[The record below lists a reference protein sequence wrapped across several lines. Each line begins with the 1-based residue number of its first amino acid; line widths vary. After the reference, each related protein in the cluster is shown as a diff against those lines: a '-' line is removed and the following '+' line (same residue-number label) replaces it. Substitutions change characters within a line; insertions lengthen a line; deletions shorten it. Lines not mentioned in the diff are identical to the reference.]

1 MRRLGLHVG
10 LYTLLLAAILALIP
24 LDSSFSSD
32 AGAYGGQVF
41 ALRQGRW
48 ALSRPLPV
56 VDEDHEGWLN
66 TAISPEGPTPY
77 TANPAYSLLLT
88 GAVAVVHGPV
98 EPGRSAGSIA
108 PGLHLVPALG
118 AVASAVVAWF
128 LASLWSRRA
137 APLAFWLLALGPV
150 LVNATTLWA
159 HTISTALGGAAL
171 LFAIKMAETSRRARP
186 SGRTRAFRHPALFHG
201 FAMAVALSASAV
213 VRTEALFWIVAVA
226 GTTILLHRSRRSA
239 LVSAAAGATAGFV
252 WLANRGWGQSLR
264 ADRLPIETSVQ
275 ALNEPTTWLASRAP
289 AGWQLLFTSLSG
301 GPGPLLTLTA
311 LAIAVLGAVRLRQAG
326 TGQIPP
332 RNGIILL
339 LAAAVLY
346 GARLVLA
353 PEAPIS
359 GTLGAWPLVVLLPL
373 AAGQPAPEPPAE
385 EVRPSLSVLA
395 WPIAVLVAAV
405 LATQYANSGGLQWG
419 GRYLSLAFVPLA
431 AAAAVRGEEVFRR
444 YRVALGALLVIPGL
458 LGAMASYQLHDG
470 HRRAT
475 DEAVEKPSEV
485 VITEL
490 VALPRV
496 AWPELPTAFY
506 RATEDDV
513 EALLRELALAGV
525 ATVNVHGLAG
535 VDVDGMGGYDQTG
548 RTDVLRHL
556 VLGPAQGEGG
566 PDGATPSPGARVADP

>member
-10 LYTLLLAAILALIP
+10 LYTLLLAAILTLIP

-41 ALRQGRW
+41 ALRQGQW
-48 ALSRPLPV
+48 ALPRPLAV
-56 VDEDHEGWLN
+56 VAEDHEGWLN
-66 TAISPEGPTPY
+66 TAISPDGPTPY

-98 EPGRSAGSIA
+98 EPGRRAGSIA
-108 PGLHLVPALG
+108 SGLHLIPALG
-118 AVASAVVAWF
+118 AVASAVVAWC

-171 LFAIKMAETSRRARP
+171 LFAIKGAEAAKRAPP
-186 SGRTRAFRHPALFHG
+186 SGRRRPLGGKPLFFGFGMALTLSG
-201 FAMAVALSASAV
+201 SAL
-213 VRTEALFWIVAVA
+213 VRTEALFWIVAVT
-226 GTTILLHRSRRSA
+226 GTTIMLYRSKRTA
-239 LVSAAAGATAGFV
+239 LVPAGAGAAAGFV
-252 WLANRGWGQSLR
+252 WLANRAWGQSLR

-275 ALNEPTTWLASRAP
+275 ALNEPTTWLGSRAP
-289 AGWQLLFTSLSG
+289 AGWQLLFTSLTDG
-301 GPGPLLTLTA
+301 LGPLLTLTA
-311 LAIAVLGAVRLRQAG
+311 LAVAVLGAVRLRRSS
-326 TGQIPP
+326 TGQTPST
-332 RNGIILL
+332 NGTILL
-339 LAAAVLY
+339 LASALLY

-359 GTLGAWPLVVLLPL
+359 GTIGAWPLVALLPL
-373 AAGQPAPEPPAE
+373 AAGGRPVTDSATE
-385 EVRPSLSVLA
+385 EARPSLSVLA
-395 WPIAVLVAAV
+395 WPVAILVAAV

-419 GRYLSLAFVPLA
+419 GRYLSLAFVPMA
-431 AAAAVRGEEVFRR
+431 AAAAALGEEVFRR
-444 YRVALGALLVIPGL
+444 HRLTLGALLVIPGL
-458 LGAMASYQLHDG
+458 LGAMVSYQLHDS

-475 DEAVEKPSEV
+475 DGAVDRPSDV

-506 RATEDDV
+506 RATEDDI
-513 EALLRELALAGV
+513 EPLLVQMARAGV
-525 ATVNVHGLAG
+525 ATVNVHGLSG
-535 VDVDGMGGYDQTG
+535 VEVDGMGGYQQTG
-548 RTDVLRHL
+548 RTDVLRLL
-556 VLGPAQGEGG
+556 VLGPAAAEN
-566 PDGATPSPGARVADP
+566 DGARPSPGAHGADP